1 LACAE
6 GESLYIDPLLPP
18 DWTQYRLSTR
28 HRATDYQI
36 MAHVMPGGAESRRIL
51 FNGIPVEGD
60 LPLVDDGGEHHVDV
74 YL

>member
-1 LACAE
+1 
-6 GESLYIDPLLPP
+6 
-18 DWTQYRLSTR
+18 
-28 HRATDYQI
+28 
-36 MAHVMPGGAESRRIL
+36 MPGGAESRRIL